1 MESINPVFTYARK
14 KLPRSLSW
22 LPLFVIFSLVAHIG
36 ALVVFQIIY
45 PPSATGLRRSAEVYF
60 LKPGSAEAKKLT
72 PWLDSADPAL
82 SSRFLAADHPLF
94 AQAPLEYV
102 PSFDL
107 LRPHIP
113 TLPAEPLVPET
124 SIHLRPTPR
133 PSPNVPMVA
142 SPQTKVTFSELLTS
156 RKFEPEPDFR
166 FAPIQG
172 DNLENPIFSVAV
184 ADDGRPLFVLLER
197 SSGQTELDV
206 RAREYLLRGRFAP
219 TAQETPTPTWGRA
232 TFVWPHPS
240 TPAAL

>member
-1 MESINPVFTYARK
+1 MESINPVFIYARK
-14 KLPRSLSW
+14 RLPRALSW
-22 LPLFVIFSLVAHIG
+22 LPLFVIFSLFAHIG

-45 PPSATGLRRSAEVYF
+45 PTPATGLRRSAEVYF
-60 LKPGSAEAKKLT
+60 LKPGSPEAEKLT

-82 SSRFLAADHPLF
+82 SSRFLAADHPLL

-124 SIHLRPTPR
+124 GIHLRPTPR
-133 PSPNVPMVA
+133 PSPIVPEVA
-142 SPQTKVTFSELLTS
+142 SPQTRVTFSELLAS
-156 RKFEPEPDFR
+156 RKFEPAPNFN

-172 DNLENPIFSVAV
+172 DTPENPIFSVAV
-184 ADDGRPLFVLLER
+184 ADDGRPLFVLLAQ

-219 TAQETPTPTWGRA
+219 TAQETSTPTWGRA
-232 TFVWPHPS
+232 TFFWPRPA
-240 TPAAL
+240 TPPAP